1 MCLKR
6 EGRLWGWGGPL
17 ASIRFFAQAED
28 KLCIWSFH
36 GSRQLHNWPY
46 YLFLHYSDPK
56 RLHDNP
62 TTLIRRRLLLRYES
76 LGKSNHSFFF
86 YFLQLIRLLDS
97 LFRTACPSFSFIQ
110 FIYFFWCSK
119 NAPGTKSTTMNLP
132 HKAWTT
138 LITEAIDWHDRS
150 IKFALKEI
158 GYLVVIAI
166 R

>member
-76 LGKSNHSFFF
+76 LGKSNHSFFLFFFF
-86 YFLQLIRLLDS
+86 YITINSTAWFAISHSLSVLFLYTIY
-97 LFRTACPSFSFIQ
+97 
-110 FIYFFWCSK
+110 YFFWCSK
-119 NAPGTKSTTMNLP
+119 NEPGTKSTTMNLP
-132 HKAWTT
+132 T
-138 LITEAIDWHDRS
+138 RS
-150 IKFALKEI
+150 LN
-158 GYLVVIAI
+158 YPNYRSYWLTRQVN
-166 R
+166 

>member
-1 MCLKR
+1 MTILQRWDDAVCFYGTKV
-6 EGRLWGWGGPL
+6 L
-17 ASIRFFAQAED
+17 ANQITLFF
-28 KLCIWSFH
+28 I
-36 GSRQLHNWPY
+36 
-46 YLFLHYSDPK
+46 
-56 RLHDNP
+56 
-62 TTLIRRRLLLRYES
+62 
-76 LGKSNHSFFF
+76 

-166 R
+166 RWFLQFGSITTQAPFVVVIRQLYYIIYIKYNSSCCSNYFASSIGFVRCRRVYLDDH